1 MEGRFVWEILQE
13 VNVIWLGLT
22 LISIL
27 FFFFFVK
34 VKFQKSATLKAYG
47 ILFYAFVFYTIS
59 ALSFV
64 ILNACDSFFRLSNDI
79 YSSFLWFF
87 PYTLLCSFMGVL
99 IGWLIYFAGTKTA
112 APYVFKL
119 MNLSLLVIA
128 PTMVYTLLVQP
139 FHQTIQMAFL
149 PVPEKLKPGKDITLL
164 QPEILDSVPSNNFI
178 PATPA
183 QLFDSLMVQVKSA
196 NQLMVMNPLNGFSFV
211 HPIRI
216 QTVEQIY
223 ILQNPR
229 FKQVNILLNAPGI
242 QGESEWLLID
252 SLGLLVYSQLNNNGL
267 NRISLSE
274 DGKYLKLQEQISL
287 DSLSEGI
294 GYRLRP

>member
-13 VNVIWLGLT
+13 IHVIWLGIS

-47 ILFYAFVFYTIS
+47 ILFYAFVFYAIA

-64 ILNACDSFFRLSNDI
+64 LLNACDTFFRLQNDI
-79 YSSFLWFF
+79 YSNFLWFV
-87 PYTLLCSFMGVL
+87 PYTLLCGITGAL
-99 IGWLIYFAGTKTA
+99 IGWLIYVAGTKTA

-119 MNLSLLVIA
+119 MNLSLLIIA

-139 FHQTIQMAFL
+139 FHQTLKMALL
-149 PVPEKLKPGKDITLL
+149 PVPEKLKPAKDITLL
-164 QPEILDSVPSNNFI
+164 QPEIVDSVPASTFI

-183 QLFDSLMVQVKSA
+183 QLFDSLVVQVKSA
-196 NQLMVMNPLNGFSFV
+196 NQLMVVNPLNGFSLV
-211 HPIRI
+211 HPFRL
-216 QTVEQIY
+216 QSVEQIY
-223 ILQNPR
+223 ILQNAR
-229 FKQVNILLNAPGI
+229 YKQVNILLNAPGI
-242 QGESEWLLID
+242 QGMSEWLLID
-252 SLGLLVYSQLNNNGL
+252 SLGLLVYSQLNENGL

-274 DGKYLKLQEQISL
+274 DGKYLKLQEQITL

-294 GYRLRP
+294 SYRLRP